1 MLGGGAFGSNL
12 GQQPTGG
19 LFGQSTTFGS
29 SLGQPAG
36 APIGQNTSGI
46 TQPSSAGLFNSSTSV
61 FGGGTSNTSLFGN
74 NNPPSTGFGQ
84 VNTSSTFGQPST
96 GLFGQSVGSF
106 GNTTPATSQP
116 SIFGAPPTVNTTTSG
131 IFGSSTPSTNLF
143 GSFQNSFGTSTGF
156 GSQNQQQS
164 QQSSTT
170 GFFGQPSNTN
180 ASIFGSSTTQT
191 FGNSNTSPFGSSLA
205 QNPSVFGT
213 EKRGTK
219 GITFQPVVDSDSQA
233 RIMSIVYQKDIDQK
247 KSVEEIRWEDYQEK
261 RGPPGSISSLETTTS
276 TPPLT
281 STSPFSMNTFGTSN
295 SGGFLGSTAGAT
307 PATNNSIF
315 GQPTTGSLGGTG
327 VAASGSLFGSS
338 SAQTTNST
346 GIFGGSSLFGSAGLN
361 TQATTQGFGMS
372 TTPAT
377 ANSGLFSSSLG
388 TTNSGGLLGTST
400 SNTGLFGQPTT
411 STSNSDLFTQT
422 ATTNSFG
429 DFSNSLS
436 NKLTGT
442 SNSFG
447 QTATGV
453 GSTSSF
459 GTGILQNQG
468 NTFGT
473 ANTGLGTSLFGQ
485 PNTSGLSTGSNLFQ
499 TSGSS
504 NNSSLTT
511 NLFSSTQPAGTGLFG
526 NTSASSGFT
535 FGNIGTSSQP
545 LASNLGISG
554 LSNTNSG
561 LSGQTTLN
569 LSQPSLGSSMGQTS
583 LFGSQSTLSSTPS
596 LFNNTSL
603 TNMTSSNLFGI
614 TNNTSNQNQNSLGLP
629 ALKTISNSQLTSM
642 NPTINSINST
652 SSISLN
658 KLNSQNNFSLQNS
671 SDRSKSLWLWKP
683 LPQCITR
690 SGKYRFES
698 LPQTHSNEGNNTY
711 QNKINSELA
720 LPALAAESAKHTN
733 SLLTSVRRVERSADS
748 QTPATFLNLLER
760 QQQFY
765 DAIQSPEGTSS
776 PISNTQKS
784 MVFSTVHR
792 TSQPHFSSIDEAFED
807 AVDDANLVKSPRQL
821 RNVSDRE
828 STSVSGLLNLE
839 SISRM
844 SKDIQFSKDHTR
856 TSIGRASIE
865 SIGSSRTPHIAAPRI
880 SGVNSMSSERPIRTS
895 IGLTTP
901 RPILRK
907 AEVSKYNITGTS
919 NTTLNLIEQKETYY
933 SRTREQ
939 FIASLIPVLTK
950 SSYYCIPSIEALST
964 FTEDRLAAVEDF
976 RVIREGV
983 GEIMWPG
990 LTDLRG
996 LNLDHII
1003 SIEPL
1008 CVSVYGE
1015 DDSTIPIG
1023 EGLNKKAIVLL
1034 KNCKPKNIP
1043 TTGNIEEFNAK
1054 RISQIKSYTEQMGAI
1069 FISLDTVTWDW
1080 RFEVA
1085 HFSRYGFSDIE
1096 SFENQGPQSN
1106 LKELSKDMTFLN
1118 NITKFPVNLNNEELV
1133 QSVELN
1139 NIESKKVT
1147 LQSNR
1152 QKILQTEN
1160 NQLTSLHS
1168 QLTKDCHKFGSRC
1181 LLSLN
1186 TVSFRS
1192 SINISSNGII
1202 AIPHC
1207 TNNYSKHSI
1216 WSSRTL
1222 ITFYK
1227 LSTTNMKLQ
1236 NQTID
1241 MRTTKFN
1248 LNEIQKSKKINS
1260 SNKNIPKR
1268 VIRAWLKV
1276 YFNLI
1281 GDRETTINNG
1291 TVSFHTLIKLTFLLW
1306 NISKQELI
1314 ISEHLKDHE
1323 DIYYLASYTEETLC
1337 LLCSLLFFHIKSEIS
1352 SRNSQKS
1359 NQTSQMIFEFVSW
1372 WLQKVNS
1379 KLNENFNKDHKPKT
1393 NTLSDYV
1400 NNIMLKM
1407 MKYISSG
1414 LISEGTL
1421 ESINDIGSL
1430 ILPRLTALCAANGYG
1445 VNINISQPVADTLL
1459 WWKYTGLE
1467 VSISDTTLL
1476 LTKLL
1481 AGYID
1486 PSVASTSSNWRIIF
1500 GMLLWHPPISENKVL
1515 ESNNGLVYN
1524 AMETYELNMNG
1535 KFSFLTS
1542 ENSNKQKIT
1551 YVSHQITKQDQSP
1564 VRYHSDLQFWLL
1576 KFFSSLDYNQTPQK
1590 ANQCIPKLSNIFESN
1605 SNMLSMDFSL
1615 VWIVSNILDMYLQIS
1630 HRNQYIENISST
1642 YMNKL
1647 HLNFI
1652 QQLEFIG
1659 LWEWSLYVALHL
1671 QKTTDTSIY
1680 SHIFHDILLRNI
1692 PNSFPIHSEF
1702 SEEKLENLNL
1712 WKFLIKTLG
1721 LPKTWLLET
1730 LAWNFAYN
1738 GNFEAA
1744 ASSLLSLYKVYYKS
1758 DECNS
1763 EDNILFFSRFIN
1775 NSVNSQSEIIINVI
1789 EYLFDIHVIPKLL
1802 IEVSTIYSI
1811 ELKKQSNGYLQ
1822 YANLSKNQNII
1833 KLLLQTYSYFEDI
1846 HNPDCIIFTRWN
1858 ICKLLVETTIYFLKI
1873 IGLYD
1878 LNTSEN
1884 CETNKSI
1891 TAQVKENLTQ
1901 ILHKQFEVPPLLES
1915 TLLYVINHDC
1925 WRLMNSL
1932 LNNY

>member
-1 MLGGGAFGSNL
+1 MLGGGTFSSNL

-29 SLGQPAG
+29 GLGQPAG
-36 APIGQNTSGI
+36 ASIGQNTSGI
-46 TQPSSAGLFNSSTSV
+46 TQSSSAGLFNSSTSV
-61 FGGGTSNTSLFGN
+61 FGSGASNTGLF
-74 NNPPSTGFGQ
+74 GFGQ

-116 SIFGAPPTVNTTTSG
+116 SIFGAPSAVNTTSG

-143 GSFQNSFGTSTGF
+143 GSFQNSFGNSTGF

-164 QQSSTT
+164 QQSSTA

-191 FGNSNTSPFGSSLA
+191 FNNSNTSPFGSSLT
-205 QNPSVFGT
+205 QNSSVFGT

-219 GITFQPVVDSDSQA
+219 GITFQPIVDSDSQA

-261 RGPPGSISSLETTTS
+261 RGPSGSISSVETTTS
-276 TPPLT
+276 TPLT
-281 STSPFSMNTFGTSN
+281 STNPFSMNTFGTSN
-295 SGGFLGSTAGAT
+295 SGGFFGSTTGT
-307 PATNNSIF
+307 TTTTNNSIF
-315 GQPTTGSLGGTG
+315 GQPTTGSLGSTG
-327 VAASGSLFGSS
+327 VATSGSLFGSS

-346 GIFGGSSLFGSAGLN
+346 GIFGGSSLFGSTSLN
-361 TQATTQGFGMS
+361 TQNTTQGFGMS

-388 TTNSGGLLGTST
+388 TTNSGGLLGTSA
-400 SNTGLFGQPTT
+400 SNTGLFGQPAT
-411 STSNSDLFTQT
+411 STSNSGLFSQT
-422 ATTNSFG
+422 TTTSSFG
-429 DFSNSLS
+429 DFNNSLS

-447 QTATGV
+447 QTTTGI

-485 PNTSGLSTGSNLFQ
+485 PNTSGLSTGSNLLQ

-511 NLFSSTQPAGTGLFG
+511 TNLFSSTQPAGTSLFG
-526 NTSASSGFT
+526 NTNTSNGFT
-535 FGNIGTSSQP
+535 FGNIGTNSQP

-561 LSGQTTLN
+561 LSGQTTHN
-569 LSQPSLGSSMGQTS
+569 LSQPSLGSSIGQNN

-603 TNMTSSNLFGI
+603 TNMTNSNLFGM

-629 ALKTISNSQLTSM
+629 TIRTISNSQLTNM
-642 NPTINSINST
+642 NSTINSINST

-671 SDRSKSLWLWKP
+671 SDRNKSLWLWKP

-698 LPQTHSNEGNNTY
+698 SPQAHSNEGTNTY
-711 QNKINSELA
+711 QNRINSELA

-765 DAIQSPEGTSS
+765 DAIQSPEGTNS

-821 RNVSDRE
+821 RNISDRE
-828 STSVSGLLNLE
+828 PTSVSGLLNLE

-880 SGVNSMSSERPIRTS
+880 SGTNSMSSERPIRTS

-907 AEVSKYNITGTS
+907 AEVSKYDITGTS
-919 NTTLNLIEQKETYY
+919 NTTLNLIEQKETY

-939 FIASLIPVLTK
+939 FIASLTPILTK
-950 SSYYCIPSIEALST
+950 PSYYCIPSIEALST
-964 FTEDRLAAVEDF
+964 FTEDRLATVEDF

-1015 DDSTIPIG
+1015 DDSTIPVG
-1023 EGLNKKAIVLL
+1023 EGLNKKAIILL
-1034 KNCKPKNIP
+1034 KNCKPKNIS
-1043 TTGNIEEFNAK
+1043 TSGNIEEFNAK
-1054 RISQIKSYTEQMGAI
+1054 RISQIKTYTEQMGAT

-1085 HFSRYGFSDIE
+1085 HFSRYKFPDIE
-1096 SFENQGPQSN
+1096 SFENQEPQSN
-1106 LKELSKDMTFLN
+1106 LNELSKDMIFPN
-1118 NITKFPVNLNNEELV
+1118 NITKSPINSNNEELV
-1133 QSVELN
+1133 QSVKLN
-1139 NIESKKVT
+1139 NIESKKAT

-1152 QKILQTEN
+1152 QKILQTGN
-1160 NQLTSLHS
+1160 NQLTSLYS

-1186 TVSFRS
+1186 TVSSRS

-1202 AIPHC
+1202 VIPHC
-1207 TNNYSKHSI
+1207 TNSHSKYSI
-1216 WSSRTL
+1216 CSSRTL
-1222 ITFYK
+1222 VTFYK
-1227 LSTTNMKLQ
+1227 LSITNINLQ
-1236 NQTID
+1236 NKTID
-1241 MRTTKFN
+1241 MGTTKCN
-1248 LNEIQKSKKINS
+1248 LNEIQKLKENNPN
-1260 SNKNIPKR
+1260 NKNIPRR

-1281 GDRETTINNG
+1281 GDRETTISNG
-1291 TVSFHTLIKLTFLLW
+1291 TVSLHTLIKLTFLLW

-1314 ISEHLKDHE
+1314 ISEHLRDHE

-1337 LLCSLLFFHIKSEIS
+1337 LLCSLLFFHIKSEVS
-1352 SRNSQKS
+1352 SRNSQTQ

-1379 KLNENFNKDHKPKT
+1379 KLNKNFNKDYKPKT

-1400 NNIMLKM
+1400 NNIMLNM
-1407 MKYISSG
+1407 TKYISSG
-1414 LISEGTL
+1414 LIPEGIL
-1421 ESINDIGSL
+1421 ESINDMGSL

-1445 VNINISQPVADTLL
+1445 VNINISQAVADTLL

-1486 PSVASTSSNWRIIF
+1486 PSVASIAFNWRIIF
-1500 GMLLWHPPISENKVL
+1500 GMLLWHPPVSENKIS

-1524 AMETYELNMNG
+1524 AMEAYELNMNG
-1535 KFSFLTS
+1535 KFLFLTS
-1542 ENSNKQKIT
+1542 EDSNKQKIT
-1551 YVSHQITKQDQSP
+1551 YTQQEAD
-1564 VRYHSDLQFWLL
+1564 
-1576 KFFSSLDYNQTPQK
+1576 
-1590 ANQCIPKLSNIFESN
+1590 QCIPKLSNIFESN

-1630 HRNQYIENISST
+1630 HRNQYTKDISSN

-1659 LWEWSLYVALHL
+1659 LWEWSLFVALHL
-1671 QKTTDTSIY
+1671 QKTTNTSIY

-1702 SEEKLENLNL
+1702 SEEKFENLYL
-1712 WKFLIKTLG
+1712 WKFLINTLG
-1721 LPKTWLLET
+1721 LPKIWLLET
-1730 LAWNFAYN
+1730 LAWNFAYS

-1744 ASSLLSLYKVYYKS
+1744 ASSLLLLYKTYYKS

-1763 EDNILFFSRFIN
+1763 EENILLFSRFIN
-1775 NSVNSQSEIIINVI
+1775 NSVNSQSEIIINVV
-1789 EYLFDIHVIPKLL
+1789 EYLFDIHVLPKLL
-1802 IEVSTIYSI
+1802 MELSTIYFT
-1811 ELKKQSNGYLQ
+1811 ELKEQSNRYLQ
-1822 YANLSKNQNII
+1822 YANLSNNQNII

-1846 HNPDCIIFTRWN
+1846 HNPDCTIYTRWN

-1878 LNTSEN
+1878 LNISEN
-1884 CETNKSI
+1884 YEINKST
-1891 TAQVKENLTQ
+1891 TAQVKKNLTQ

-1915 TLLYVINHDC
+1915 TLLYLVVILLHP
-1925 WRLMNSL
+1925 LLQMSSNSSQSPVL
-1932 LNNY
+1932 WHLVCNVQFVSFENNPGLNKIK

>member
-1 MLGGGAFGSNL
+1 MLGGGTFGSNL
-12 GQQPTGG
+12 GQQSTGG

-29 SLGQPAG
+29 GLGQPAG
-36 APIGQNTSGI
+36 ASIGQNTSGI

-61 FGGGTSNTSLFGN
+61 FGGGASNTSLFGN
-74 NNPPSTGFGQ
+74 NNPSNIGFGQ

-116 SIFGAPPTVNTTTSG
+116 SIFGAPSAVNTATSG

-191 FGNSNTSPFGSSLA
+191 FGNSNTSPFGGSLT
-205 QNPSVFGT
+205 QNSSVFGT

-261 RGPPGSISSLETTTS
+261 RGPPGSISSVETTTS
-276 TPPLT
+276 TPLT

-295 SGGFLGSTAGAT
+295 SGGFFGSTTGT
-307 PATNNSIF
+307 TTTTNNSIF
-315 GQPTTGSLGGTG
+315 GQPTTGSLGSTG
-327 VAASGSLFGSS
+327 MATSGSLFGS

-361 TQATTQGFGMS
+361 TQNTTQGFGMS

-400 SNTGLFGQPTT
+400 SNTGLFGQPTI
-411 STSNSDLFTQT
+411 STSNSGLFAQT
-422 ATTNSFG
+422 TTTSSFG

-447 QTATGV
+447 QTTTGI

-473 ANTGLGTSLFGQ
+473 ANTGLGTSLFSQ
-485 PNTSGLSTGSNLFQ
+485 PNSSGLSTGNNLLQ

-511 NLFSSTQPAGTGLFG
+511 NLFGSTQPVGTGLFG
-526 NTSASSGFT
+526 NTSTSSGFT
-535 FGNIGTSSQP
+535 FGNIGTNSQP

-569 LSQPSLGSSMGQTS
+569 PSQPSLGSSIGQTS
-583 LFGSQSTLSSTPS
+583 LFGSQNTLSSTPS

-603 TNMTSSNLFGI
+603 TNMTNSNLFGM
-614 TNNTSNQNQNSLGLP
+614 TNNTSSQNQNSLGLP
-629 ALKTISNSQLTSM
+629 TLRTISNSQLTTM
-642 NPTINSINST
+642 NSTINSINST

-671 SDRSKSLWLWKP
+671 SDRNKSLWLWKP

-698 LPQTHSNEGNNTY
+698 SPQTHSNEGSNTY
-711 QNKINSELA
+711 QNRINLELA

-733 SLLTSVRRVERSADS
+733 SLLTSVRRVERGADS

-765 DAIQSPEGTSS
+765 DAIQSPEGTNS

-821 RNVSDRE
+821 RNISDRE
-828 STSVSGLLNLE
+828 PTSVSGLLNLE

-880 SGVNSMSSERPIRTS
+880 SGTNSMSSERPIRTS

-907 AEVSKYNITGTS
+907 AEVSKYDITGTS
-919 NTTLNLIEQKETYY
+919 NTTLNLIEQKESY
-933 SRTREQ
+933 SRREQ
-939 FIASLIPVLTK
+939 FIASLTPILTK
-950 SSYYCIPSIEALST
+950 PSYYCIPSIEALST

-1015 DDSTIPIG
+1015 DDSTIPVG
-1023 EGLNKKAIVLL
+1023 EGLNKKAIILL
-1034 KNCKPKNIP
+1034 KNCKPKNIS
-1043 TTGNIEEFNAK
+1043 TSGNIEEFNAK
-1054 RISQIKSYTEQMGAI
+1054 RISQIKSYTEQMGAT

-1080 RFEVA
+1080 RFEVV
-1085 HFSRYGFSDIE
+1085 HFSRYKFPDIE
-1096 SFENQGPQSN
+1096 SFENQEPQRN
-1106 LKELSKDMTFLN
+1106 LNELSKDMIFPN
-1118 NITKFPVNLNNEELV
+1118 NITKSPTSSNNEELV
-1133 QSVELN
+1133 QSVKIN
-1139 NIESKKVT
+1139 NIESKKAT

-1152 QKILQTEN
+1152 QKILQTGN
-1160 NQLTSLHS
+1160 NQLTSLYF

-1186 TVSFRS
+1186 TVSSRS

-1202 AIPHC
+1202 VIPHC
-1207 TNNYSKHSI
+1207 TNNRSKYSI
-1216 WSSRTL
+1216 CSSRTL
-1222 ITFYK
+1222 VTFYK
-1227 LSTTNMKLQ
+1227 LSIINMNPQ
-1236 NQTID
+1236 NQTIN
-1241 MRTTKFN
+1241 MGTTKCN
-1248 LNEIQKSKKINS
+1248 LNEIQKLKKNYLN
-1260 SNKNIPKR
+1260 NKNIPKR
-1268 VIRAWLKV
+1268 IIRAWLKV

-1281 GDRETTINNG
+1281 GDRETTISNG
-1291 TVSFHTLIKLTFLLW
+1291 TVSLHTLIKLTFLLW
-1306 NISKQELI
+1306 NISKQELM
-1314 ISEHLKDHE
+1314 ISEHLRDHE

-1352 SRNSQKS
+1352 SSNSQTP

-1379 KLNENFNKDHKPKT
+1379 KLNKDFNKDYKPKT

-1400 NNIMLKM
+1400 NNIMLNM

-1414 LISEGTL
+1414 LIPEGIL
-1421 ESINDIGSL
+1421 ESINDMGSL

-1445 VNINISQPVADTLL
+1445 VNINISQAVADTLL

-1467 VSISDTTLL
+1467 ISISDTTLL

-1486 PSVASTSSNWRIIF
+1486 PSVASIAFNWRIIF
-1500 GMLLWHPPISENKVL
+1500 GMLLWHPPVSENKIL

-1524 AMETYELNMNG
+1524 AMEAYELNMDG

-1542 ENSNKQKIT
+1542 KNSNKQKIT
-1551 YVSHQITKQDQSP
+1551 YVSHQIAKQDQSP
-1564 VRYHSDLQFWLL
+1564 YRYHSDLQFWLL
-1576 KFFSSLDYNQTPQK
+1576 KFFSFLDYNQTQQE
-1590 ANQCIPKLSNIFESN
+1590 ADQCIPKLSNIFESN

-1630 HRNQYIENISST
+1630 RRNQYIEDISSN

-1659 LWEWSLYVALHL
+1659 LWEWSLFVALHL

-1702 SEEKLENLNL
+1702 SEEKFENLHL

-1730 LAWNFAYN
+1730 LSWNFAYN

-1744 ASSLLSLYKVYYKS
+1744 ASSLLLLYKTYYKS
-1758 DECNS
+1758 DEYNS
-1763 EDNILFFSRFIN
+1763 EGNILLFSRFIN
-1775 NSVNSQSEIIINVI
+1775 NSVNSQSEIIINVV
-1789 EYLFDIHVIPKLL
+1789 EYLFDIHVLPKLL
-1802 IEVSTIYSI
+1802 MELSTIYST
-1811 ELKKQSNGYLQ
+1811 ELKEQGNKHLQ
-1822 YANLSKNQNII
+1822 YANLSNNQNIV

-1846 HNPDCIIFTRWN
+1846 HNPDCTIYTRWN
-1858 ICKLLVETTIYFLKI
+1858 ICKLLVETTICFLKI
-1873 IGLYD
+1873 IGLCD

-1884 CETNKSI
+1884 CEINKST

-1932 LNNY
+1932 LDNY